1 MLSCLYDGV
10 KERNKRRLCD
20 FVSSRFDS
28 VTYLTTGDRRLK
40 FWQGSETRN
49 WKHGEDANF

>member
-49 WKHGEDANF
+49 